1 MDLIGWAFLAVLI
14 LLIAIAAHTKH
25 WRYLLIGVGI
35 AGLAACMTSCKHAP
49 VVTKTETV
57 EVVQVRYVRIPD
69 KLTAPV
75 TKAEGPLNQVID
87 VAKKRG
93 EAIEACNGKLAEIAG
108 IEGTKPC

>member
-1 MDLIGWAFLAVLI
+1 MDYFGWVLI
-14 LLIAIAAHTKH
+14 ATLIFLIAVAVTTKH
-25 WRYLLIGVGI
+25 WRWLLLGVGI

-49 VVTKTETV
+49 VVTKPQTV

-75 TKAEGPLNQVID
+75 KKAEGPLNQVID